1 MPRGAEAEEVA
12 VSDDASSGEAAGP
25 ARPDPGGDPSARNS
39 ALVGAG
45 ILLSRITGLLRER
58 AIGHFFGTG
67 FAADAFTAAFRIPN
81 LLQNLLGEG
90 VLSASFIPVY
100 SKLLAEGRREE
111 AGKVAGAILG
121 LLMSVA
127 GGLVILGIVLARPLA
142 AAVAPGLTG
151 ATFELTVT
159 LMRIIFPGIGFLV
172 LSAWCLGVLNSHRR
186 FFLSYV
192 APVIWNVAQIAVL
205 VGFGLTLFAGEF
217 RVGADVA
224 TAAAQSDLV
233 VWLAWGTV
241 VGGLLQFLV
250 QLPGVL
256 RVTREL
262 RPSLATELPGVR
274 RVIRAFGP
282 IVAGRGV
289 VQLSAYVDIFLASF
303 LAVGALA
310 ALRYGQMLYLLP
322 ISLFGMAVAAAEL
335 PELSS
340 LRDEDRDR
348 LTDRLDAG
356 MARIAFFVAP
366 TAIAYLLIGD
376 LLVATV
382 FQTGEFDALV
392 TLQVWVVLACYAVGL
407 LASTASRL
415 LQSAL
420 YGIGDPRTP
429 AKVAALRVVVSVLL
443 GVVLMFQLDRVAV
456 TSGGLVLVESLPAF
470 GPLPECVRAADI
482 TGMKRIGAAGLAIA
496 AGVGAWIEY
505 RLLRREVAR
514 RIGPTR
520 IGGGRLR
527 RMLLPLA
534 VAAVA
539 SLAVRPLVDGAHPLL
554 AGLGAAL
561 AVGGTYLAAARLAGV
576 PEAGELGDL
585 VRRVLRR

>member
-1 MPRGAEAEEVA
+1 VSDEVPADEAEGPGTA
-12 VSDDASSGEAAGP
+12 ASS
-25 ARPDPGGDPSARNS
+25 DRNS
-39 ALVGAG
+39 ALVATG
-45 ILLSRITGLLRER
+45 ILLSRLTGLVRER
-58 AIGHFFGTG
+58 TIGHYFGTG

-100 SKLLAEGRREE
+100 ARLLAEGREEE
-111 AGKVAGAILG
+111 AGRVAGAIAG
-121 LLMSVA
+121 LLTVVA
-127 GGLVILGIVLARPLA
+127 GALVVLGVVFAGPLTA
-142 AAVAPGLTG
+142 VVAPGLTG
-151 ATFELTVT
+151 RTHDLTVT
-159 LMRIIFPGIGFLV
+159 LMRIITPGVGFLV

-192 APVIWNVAQIAVL
+192 APVLWNIAQIAVL
-205 VGFGLTLFAGEF
+205 IGAGMLVFGQDIAATVTAIEAQAG
-217 RVGADVA
+217 
-224 TAAAQSDLV
+224 LV

-250 QLPGVL
+250 QLPTVL
-256 RVTREL
+256 RVSTDL
-262 RPSLATELPGVR
+262 RLSLRTDLPGVR
-274 RVIRAFGP
+274 RTIRAFGP

-340 LRDEDRDR
+340 VERSERPRMVGR
-348 LTDRLDAG
+348 LQDG

-366 TAIAYLLIGD
+366 TTVAYLIIGD
-376 LLVATV
+376 LVVGTV

-392 TLQVWVVLACYAVGL
+392 TVQVWIVLAAYAVGL

-420 YGIGDPRTP
+420 YGIGDPKTP
-429 AKVAALRVVVSVLL
+429 AKVAALRVLVSVAI
-443 GVVLMFQLDRVAV
+443 GVVLMFQLDRIAV
-456 TSGGLVLVESLPAF
+456 TPDGLTLTHDLPAF
-470 GPLPECVRAADI
+470 GPLDAEARAPEAGELQRL
-482 TGMKRIGAAGLAIA
+482 GAAGLALA
-496 AGVGAWIEY
+496 AGLAAWLEY
-505 RLLRREVAR
+505 RLLRRAVAR
-514 RIGPTR
+514 EIGQTR

-527 RMLLPLA
+527 PMILPLVVLAGVA
-534 VAAVA
+534 V
-539 SLAVRPLVDGAHPLL
+539 AVRPLVDPLHPIL
-554 AGLGAAL
+554 AGFVAVGVAGAAYL
-561 AVGGTYLAAARLAGV
+561 AVSRMTGVEEAGDIGRLA
-576 PEAGELGDL
+576 
-585 VRRVLRR
+585 RRVIRR